1 MLMPFQRYGSAFAH
15 IVVLVVLVTAAL
27 TAKFSVAMESQPV
40 ALTSVSLYVPAVV
53 MLMPFQR
60 YGNAF
65 AHIVVLVVLVTAAL
79 TVKLRVAT
87 ESHPLHLPVCPCT
100 YLQR

>member
-1 MLMPFQRYGSAFAH
+1 
-15 IVVLVVLVTAAL
+15 
-27 TAKFSVAMESQPV
+27 
-40 ALTSVSLYVPAVV
+40 

-79 TVKLRVAT
+79 TVKLG
-87 ESHPLHLPVCPCT
+87 
-100 YLQR
+100 